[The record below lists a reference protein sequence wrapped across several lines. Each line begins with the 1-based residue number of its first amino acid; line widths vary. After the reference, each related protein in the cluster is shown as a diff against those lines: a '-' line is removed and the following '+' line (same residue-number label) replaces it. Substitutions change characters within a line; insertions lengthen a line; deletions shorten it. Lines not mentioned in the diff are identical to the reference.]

1 MKLSEEQVLQ
11 SLMRWRSRV
20 SAVAW
25 MVVRDAHAAEDIF
38 QNVALKAMTRG
49 ALFDSEAALMSW
61 AVITARRE
69 GIDWLRRHHRES
81 FCLDED
87 ILDLL
92 EREIQT
98 AGALCG
104 GERVEALESCLE
116 TVPEASRRMLRLRYF
131 DGFSCQQVAEEMGIG
146 LDAVYKRIS
155 RLHEALREC
164 IQAKLARRGISE
176 GGAS

>member
-1 MKLSEEQVLQ
+1 MSEDQVLQ
-11 SLMRWRSRV
+11 LLMRSRTRV

-25 MVVRDAHAAEDIF
+25 MVVRDTHAAEDIF

-49 ALFDSEAALMSW
+49 VVFESEGALMSW

-81 FCLDED
+81 LCLDED

-92 EREIQT
+92 ERDVEPATGQ
-98 AGALCG
+98 AA
-104 GERVEALESCLE
+104 GERVEALEACLQ
-116 TVPEASRRMLRLRYF
+116 TVPESSRDMLRLRYF
-131 DGFSCQQVAEEMGIG
+131 DGFSCQQVAERMGIG

-155 RLHEALREC
+155 RLHEALRDC
-164 IQAKLARRGISE
+164 IQARLSRRENPEE
-176 GGAS
+176 GAT